1 MDTNPYAKTPTASLN
16 SEAARL
22 VVSLAMIALVISTV
36 VLALLSIA
44 IQFVIPAFG
53 EVFGSFGTDVPKL
66 TQLVQAHHRAAL
78 FLPALPILTYAFWPN
93 RVHKVRLALIV
104 CWLSVL
110 PIVVM
115 IVAMYLPIF
124 KLGAVV

>member
-1 MDTNPYAKTPTASLN
+1 
-16 SEAARL
+16 
-22 VVSLAMIALVISTV
+22 LATIALVISTV
-36 VLALLSIA
+36 VLALISIA

-53 EVFGSFGTDVPKL
+53 EVFGSFGADLPKL
-66 TQLVQAHHRAAL
+66 TLLVQAHHRAAL

-93 RVHKVRLALIV
+93 RVSKVRVALIV